1 MKSIL
6 LIDDDRFVTS
16 LYQGRLQS
24 EGFSVDTANSGKE
37 ALDKL
42 SQNCPDVIVLDLNM
56 PGITG
61 AALLKSI
68 RDIPQWQHIP
78 VIVFSSGYIKSLVE
92 EAKQLGVHK
101 FLAKAQCPPKMLI
114 TEIKTLL
121 SRPAATASFPVAA
134 AMPEDPTIDD
144 LPALIHLFST
154 SEDSGLL
161 HTALLKIY
169 QAIYPCL
176 QTAMAMDEHTA
187 QGKLGRMLEELF
199 GALHANPEHITAS
212 TKQTLI
218 AGLQKLDG
226 LKEVTAKPELDP
238 ELALRDFLRSLEE

>member
-6 LIDDDRFVTS
+6 LIDDDRFVTA

-24 EGFSVDTANSGKE
+24 EGFSVNTANSGKE

-68 RDIPQWQHIP
+68 RDVPQWRQIP

-92 EAKQLGVHK
+92 EATKLGIHK
-101 FLAKAQCPPKMLI
+101 FFAKAQCPPKMLI
-114 TEIKTLL
+114 SEIKTLL
-121 SRPAATASFPVAA
+121 SQPRATASFPTADVL
-134 AMPEDPTIDD
+134 PENPTVDD
-144 LPALIHLFST
+144 LPALLHLFSA
-154 SEDSGLL
+154 SVDSALL

-169 QAIYPCL
+169 QAVYPCL
-176 QTAMAMDEHTA
+176 QTAMALDENTA

-199 GALHANPEHITAS
+199 GALHANPEHITAT

-226 LKEVTAKPELDP
+226 LKEVTVKPETDP